1 MRSRSRCSASSRG
14 FAAPILIS
22 TGSGNHVV
30 LFSYYALLN
39 LAIFAIAWKKPW
51 RALNLLGFAF
61 TLVIGTAWGV
71 LRYEPALRDTTEPF
85 LVIFFAIYLAIP
97 ILYAWRRG
105 KDEPAHRDFVDGT
118 LVFGNPL
125 IAFALQAGAARR
137 RPHAAR
143 VLRARACGRLCRAR
157 VRC

>member
-1 MRSRSRCSASSRG
+1 QDALALAVLGIVAG

-39 LAIFAIAWKKPW
+39 VAIFAIAWNKPW
-51 RALNLLGFAF
+51 RALNLLGFLF
-61 TLVIGTAWGV
+61 TYVIGTAWGV
-71 LRYEPALRDTTEPF
+71 LSYQPALFPTTEPF

-97 ILYAWRRG
+97 ILYARKRAPERR
-105 KDEPAHRDFVDGT
+105 DIVDGT

-125 IAFALQAGAARR
+125 IAFGLQAALLDYERMPLAYSALALAAVY
-137 RPHAAR
+137 ALLGW
-143 VLRARACGRLCRAR
+143 VLIR
-157 VRC
+157 